1 MGGGKESADD
11 GTSES
16 LCKSSYVL
24 GEEKL
29 DAGRIYIVDSNQ
41 ERKSWCIFP
50 PGRTKR
56 IGSIVCGGAYPRWS
70 HFREGRS
77 I

>member
-29 DAGRIYIVDSNQ
+29 DA
-41 ERKSWCIFP
+41 
-50 PGRTKR
+50 
-56 IGSIVCGGAYPRWS
+56 
-70 HFREGRS
+70 EG
-77 I
+77 